1 MSAIYD
7 VGLQLERTLLA
18 WRRTCLALA
27 VGVALAVRYV
37 ADAPLAVTVAIAL
50 PALGVVGLGY
60 AATSLRY
67 RAFRRGLAADPRR
80 LTTGGRTVATV
91 AAVSACLGFAS
102 LAFVLQVAG
111 VVA

>member
-37 ADAPLAVTVAIAL
+37 ADAPLALTVAIAL
-50 PALGVVGLGY
+50 PALAVVGLAY
-60 AATSLRY
+60 AVTSLRY
-67 RAFRRGLAADPRR
+67 RAFRQGLADDPHR
-80 LTTGGRTVATV
+80 LTSGGRSLAGVVAV
-91 AAVSACLGFAS
+91 AAILGLVS
-102 LAFVLQVAG
+102 LAFVLQAAR